1 MNNTFNI
8 KRFTLLFKKHT
19 IEHAKTYLLSV
30 IVLMGLI
37 FIALGFNSYTN
48 RGLLDK
54 DAQMLTFMFI
64 LLAGG
69 SIFTSMGFIDL
80 GDKKKAI
87 PFLTLPAS
95 HFEKYLVS
103 WLYSY
108 VIFQLIFIAAFY
120 VVDITVIR
128 LGTEPIDERD
138 QLFNIFSPDDRY
150 STIFLLYA
158 FLNGLALWGAVFFEK
173 MHFIKT
179 AVVFFICLTVMIA
192 LNNHLLHLFAGKDLE
207 GQVPFQGAGVND
219 QVHFWRI
226 YPDKSITQI
235 GVYIIALMAGLLWIS
250 AYFRLKEKE
259 V

>member
-1 MNNTFNI
+1 MNNTFNLN
-8 KRFTLLFKKHT
+8 RFMLLFKKHS

-37 FIALGFNSYTN
+37 FIVLGFNSYTN
-48 RGLLDK
+48 RGLLDRN
-54 DAQMLTFMFI
+54 AQQLTFMFI
-64 LLAGG
+64 MLGGG
-69 SIFTSMGFIDL
+69 SIFTSMGFIEL

-103 WLYSY
+103 WLYGY
-108 VIFQLIFIAAFY
+108 VIFQLMFIAAFY
-120 VVDITVIR
+120 VVDIAVIH
-128 LGTEPIDERD
+128 LGTQPTDERN
-138 QLFNIFSPDDRY
+138 QLLNIFSSDERF
-150 STIFLLYA
+150 SMVFLFYA
-158 FLNGLALWGAVFFEK
+158 FLNGLALWGAVFYEK

-179 AVVFFICLTVMIA
+179 AVVFFVCLTVMIA
-192 LNNHLLHLFAGKDLE
+192 LNNHLLHLFVGQELE
-207 GQVPFQGAGVND
+207 GKVPFQGAGIND
-219 QVHFWRI
+219 HVHFWQI

-235 GVYIIALMAGLLWIS
+235 GPYIIVLMAGLLWTS